1 MSKIEIINYE
11 DKYKLRVK
19 ELNYKWLKKYDLW
32 EPIDDEYLNN
42 PKERILD
49 KGGSIFLARVDSDI
63 IGTASIVTY
72 GDTAAEIC
80 KLCVSEKWQGHGIGL
95 MLMKK
100 CIEEARNL
108 GAKKIILYSN
118 QKLESALK
126 LYFKL
131 GFKRVIDTDG
141 KYKTSDIKMEMNL

>member
-1 MSKIEIINYE
+1 MSEIEIINYE
-11 DKYKLRVK
+11 DKYKLSVK

-49 KGGSIFLARVDSDI
+49 KGGSIFLARVDSEI

-80 KLCVSEKWQGHGIGL
+80 KLCVSEKWQGQGIGL

-100 CIEEARNL
+100 CIEEGRNL

-131 GFKRVIDTDG
+131 GFKRIIDTDG

>member
-80 KLCVSEKWQGHGIGL
+80 KLCVSEKWQGQGIGL

>member
-1 MSKIEIINYE
+1 MSEIEIINYE

-49 KGGSIFLARVDSDI
+49 KGGSIFLARVDSEI

-80 KLCVSEKWQGHGIGL
+80 KLCVSEKWQGQGIGL

-100 CIEEARNL
+100 CIEEGRNL

-118 QKLESALK
+118 QRLESALK

-131 GFKRVIDTDG
+131 GFKRIIDTDG

>member
-1 MSKIEIINYE
+1 MSEIEIINYE
-11 DKYKLRVK
+11 DKYKLSVK

-49 KGGSIFLARVDSDI
+49 KGGSIFLARVDSEI

-80 KLCVSEKWQGHGIGL
+80 KLCVSEKWQGQGIGL

-100 CIEEARNL
+100 CIEEGRNL

-118 QKLESALK
+118 QRLESALK

-131 GFKRVIDTDG
+131 GFKRIIDTDG